1 MTKDEIEK
9 AVAHFCEIQERK
21 KLPPERRWSK
31 SDQLLAQAL
40 IANGFETVHCYRER
54 QGDDFYIGV
63 TGNGKWAFFNV
74 GDIFFDL
81 MKCETVTLRY
91 IAEMLPEPS
100 GEGDDT
106 DEK

>member
-9 AVAHFCEIQERK
+9 AVAYFYEIQERK
-21 KLPPERRWSK
+21 KLEKRWSK

-40 IANGFETVHCYRER
+40 IENGFETVHCYREC
-54 QGDDFYIGV
+54 QGGDFYIGV

-74 GDIFFDL
+74 GDIFADL
-81 MKCETVTLRY
+81 MKGETIALRY

>member
-1 MTKDEIEK
+1 MTKEEIEE
-9 AVAHFCEIQERK
+9 AVAYFKKIQERK
-21 KLPPERRWSK
+21 KLPAEKRWSK

-74 GDIFFDL
+74 GDIFFD
-81 MKCETVTLRY
+81 
-91 IAEMLPEPS
+91 
-100 GEGDDT
+100 
-106 DEK
+106 

>member
-1 MTKDEIEK
+1 MTKEEIEET
-9 AVAHFCEIQERK
+9 VAYFKKIQERK
-21 KLPPERRWSK
+21 KLPAEKRWSK

-40 IANGFETVHCYRER
+40 IANDFETVHCYRER

-63 TGNGKWAFFNV
+63 SGHGKWAFFNV
-74 GDIFFDL
+74 GDIFYDM
-81 MKCETVTLRY
+81 MKGETVALRY

-100 GEGDDT
+100 GEGDDP

>member
-54 QGDDFYIGV
+54 QGDDFCHSV
-63 TGNGKWAFFNV
+63 LCRRAV
-74 GDIFFDL
+74 FDD
-81 MKCETVTLRY
+81 C
-91 IAEMLPEPS
+91 
-100 GEGDDT
+100 GT
-106 DEK
+106 D

>member
-1 MTKDEIEK
+1 MTKEEIEE
-9 AVAHFCEIQERK
+9 AVAYFKKIQERK
-21 KLPPERRWSK
+21 KLPAEKRWSK

-40 IANGFETVHCYRER
+40 IANGFETVLCYRER

-81 MKCETVTLRY
+81 MKGETVTLRY

>member
-9 AVAHFCEIQERK
+9 AVAHFWEIQERK

-63 TGNGKWAFFNV
+63 TGERKWAFLMLAT
-74 GDIFFDL
+74 FFS
-81 MKCETVTLRY
+81 T
-91 IAEMLPEPS
+91 
-100 GEGDDT
+100 
-106 DEK
+106 

>member
-1 MTKDEIEK
+1 M
-9 AVAHFCEIQERK
+9 RLK
-21 KLPPERRWSK
+21 KLLPTSIRYK
-31 SDQLLAQAL
+31 SGRNSHLKS
-40 IANGFETVHCYRER
+40 FETVHCYRER

-81 MKCETVTLRY
+81 MKGETVTLRY

>member
-9 AVAHFCEIQERK
+9 AVAYFYEIQERK
-21 KLPPERRWSK
+21 KLPPEMRWSK

-74 GDIFFDL
+74 GDNFFDL
-81 MKCETVTLRY
+81 MTGETVALRY

-100 GEGDDT
+100 EEGDDT